1 MVTFVFREKTTD
13 KSSIIILLV
22 RTQVL
27 QLWVTS
33 RQYGSVETC
42 NCQRPV
48 VRSEVAAQILAI
60 SSDGESEQVSE
71 LHMSPFFSP
80 DWASHFW
87 IELRTSRAQ
96 DDHTISYIH
105 NPFKTSCNTM
115 GPSTNKD
122 HQCKETTETT
132 VKILGVHYPLESLE

>member
-33 RQYGSVETC
+33 RHYGSVETC

-60 SSDGESEQVSE
+60 SSDGKSEQVSE
-71 LHMSPFFSP
+71 LHMSPFLSP
-80 DWASHFW
+80 D
-87 IELRTSRAQ
+87 ELRTSRAQ

-122 HQCKETTETT
+122 HLGD
-132 VKILGVHYPLESLE
+132 VVLGLKILN